1 MKELDYLVFGAQYYR
16 APTPLREDFDSDL
29 KAFAEQGFNTIKIWL
44 QWRWNNPAEGVYDF
58 SDMKELMDIAYKYGL
73 KVVINIICDVC
84 PAWFFK
90 KYPDSVMRFS
100 DGTPLMPQTT
110 AYRQIGGAPGPC
122 YHHPEGR
129 AVRKEFIEEATRQL
143 GSHPALL
150 CWDLWNEPELT
161 CGIKREPKVDDMVC
175 YCDNSRRE
183 FIEYLK
189 EKYGD
194 INGVNSAWG
203 RNYNDFDELELPIC
217 PQTFQDMIDWRM
229 FFAHTL
235 TMELRMRA
243 EAVRGVNDTRPV
255 MVHTVPMPYFNMVN
269 ACSDEYMMAKE
280 VDWFGNS
287 LGSFP
292 FTATTSTSA
301 AKGKIVFNSEIQA
314 IVGDTMNHPRPF
326 SFDEIKQHILVPL
339 GRGCKGFLF
348 WQYKPERTGRESPAW
363 GLTDYMCNVTPQLKY
378 AQIINNGLQKYSKML
393 LKSEP
398 LKAKIAVLNSS
409 EDQLF
414 HWCVTYDVERYYLS
428 VKGFFDMLY
437 EKNYPVDIIS
447 EHQLTE
453 DCLYDY
459 DCIIA
464 PLPYYMRK
472 DQADALRKWVEKGG
486 FLISEAY
493 FGAYTAERNLH
504 SKITPGYGFDKV
516 FGVHEDVSYSM
527 STFTHS
533 YNKEWSK
540 MNAQNEMP
548 IFYDGGIAK
557 GFFIRESFVCDT
569 GEEFARFEDGTAAAV
584 NSYGKGHAAII
595 GSLIGRTYAVSRDEA
610 TAGLI
615 YSLLEKYTD
624 QRPVAKGGRHVDFL
638 KVDGK
643 PSFMVVQAEPDQTD
657 VCIESE
663 LLDNAC
669 KLRGMMDDREYEVK
683 NGKVTVT
690 LTPGGIDS
698 FAVEQA

>member
-1 MKELDYLVFGAQYYR
+1 MKDLDYIVFGAQYYR

-29 KAFAEQGFNTIKIWL
+29 KSFAEQGFNTIKIWM

-58 SDMKELMDIAYKYGL
+58 SDMQELLDTAHKYGI
-73 KVVINIICDVC
+73 KVIINIICDVS
-84 PAWFFK
+84 PAWFNR
-90 KYPDSVMRFS
+90 KYPDSLMLFS

-110 AYRQIGGAPGPC
+110 ACRQIGGVPGPC

-129 AVRKEFIEEATRQL
+129 AIRKEFIQKAAKQL
-143 GSHPALL
+143 GDHPALL

-161 CGIKREPKVDDMVC
+161 CGLKREPNVDDMVC

-194 INGVNSAWG
+194 IKGVNHAWG
-203 RNYNDFDELELPIC
+203 RNYQNFDELELPIC
-217 PQTFQDMIDWRM
+217 PSTFQDMIDWRM

-243 EAVRGVNDTRPV
+243 EAVRSVNDSRPV
-255 MVHTVPMPYFNMVN
+255 MVHTVPMPYFNMIN

-314 IVGDTMNHPRPF
+314 ICGDTLNHPRPY
-326 SFDEIKQHILVPL
+326 SFDEIKQHILVPM

-348 WQYKPERTGRESPAW
+348 WQYKPERIGYESPAW
-363 GLTDYMCNVTPQLKY
+363 GLTDYQCNVTPQLKY
-378 AQIINNGLQKYSKML
+378 AQIINRGLQKYSEKL
-393 LKSEP
+393 LESEVLP
-398 LKAKIAVLNSS
+398 ARIAVLNSA
-409 EDQLF
+409 EGQIF
-414 HWCVTYDVERYYLS
+414 NWCVSLEIEKYFLS
-428 VKGFFDMLY
+428 VKGLFDILY
-437 EKNYPVDIIS
+437 ERNYPVDIIS

-459 DCIIA
+459 DCILA
-464 PLPYYMRK
+464 PLPYHMRE
-472 DQADALRKWVEKGG
+472 DQAEALRKWVEKGG

-493 FGAYTAERNLH
+493 FGGYMAENNLH

-516 FGVHEDVSYSM
+516 FGAREEKSYSM

-533 YNKEWSK
+533 YNKEWAK
-540 MNAQNEMP
+540 LNAQNETP
-548 IFYDGGIAK
+548 IFYDGGMAR
-557 GFFIRESFVCDT
+557 GFFIKESFKCDT
-569 GEEFARFEDGTAAAV
+569 AKEFARFEDGTAVAV
-584 NSYGKGHAAII
+584 NEYGKGHAAII
-595 GSLIGRTYAVSRDEA
+595 GSLVGRTYAVYKDEG

-615 YSLLEKYTD
+615 YALGLYSLTC
-624 QRPVAKGGRHVDFL
+624 F
-638 KVDGK
+638 
-643 PSFMVVQAEPDQTD
+643 S
-657 VCIESE
+657 IS
-663 LLDNAC
+663 
-669 KLRGMMDDREYEVK
+669 
-683 NGKVTVT
+683 
-690 LTPGGIDS
+690 
-698 FAVEQA
+698 